1 MGLDPRQNQPSV
13 QHPVC
18 IEVSVAENLP
28 SQDND
33 SFDILDRAT
42 FQQDSGSK
50 MTDRLKSV
58 LTHLNPI
65 ASARDKL

>member
-1 MGLDPRQNQPSV
+1 MGIDPRQNQPSV
-13 QHPVC
+13 QRPVC
-18 IEVSVAENLP
+18 IEVSVTEDLP
-28 SQDND
+28 SQDNNL
-33 SFDILDRAT
+33 FDILDQAT
-42 FQQDSGSK
+42 FQRGSRSK